1 MNAKIERVI
10 KEIDKTKE
18 KLTEFQGR
26 LRELERQKTELENT
40 QIVDTVRG
48 MDISLADLAAFLKAS
63 KATSG
68 QVGAVD
74 KVCFQKYG
82 LAKSSSN
89 SIYFTVNNNKQ
100 ARKTYL
106 LFR

>member
-40 QIVDTVRG
+40 QIVDTVR
-48 MDISLADLAAFLKAS
+48 AW
-63 KATSG
+63 TSP
-68 QVGAVD
+68 
-74 KVCFQKYG
+74 
-82 LAKSSSN
+82 LR
-89 SIYFTVNNNKQ
+89 T
-100 ARKTYL
+100 L
-106 LFR
+106 PLF